1 MYMKAI
7 LFLASS
13 VIALAGPITYTFT
26 GSVTGT
32 LGSTTFSNAA
42 LTATL
47 LGDTTNAL
55 PDGGGGFVNDIGA
68 GLASISIAGVGSGT
82 FTDLMYAFS
91 CPPCSGFIELQAQIG
106 GKGALTFTDPAFLAY
121 DLTTAIGPIHSAGP
135 TPAFFLPW
143 SDATSFGTFNITSI
157 QSPTFQATLGAGVPE
172 PGTLVL
178 VSAALLLLGITRRR
192 LHLRDLLV
200 VPHGVKRRVN

>member
-1 MYMKAI
+1 MKTL

-13 VIALAGPITYTFT
+13 AIALAGPITYTFT

-32 LGSTTFSNAA
+32 LGSTTFTDAA

-55 PDGGGGFVNDIGA
+55 PDGGGGFYNNIGA

-82 FTDLMYAFS
+82 FIDLMYVFS
-91 CPPCSGFIELQAQIG
+91 CPPCSGFIELQQQNVG
-106 GKGALTFTDPAFLAY
+106 PGALTFTDPAFLAY
-121 DLTTAIGPIHSAGP
+121 DLTTAIGPIQSAGP

-143 SDATSFGTFNITSI
+143 SDTTSFGTFNITSI

-192 LHLRDLLV
+192 LHLCNLLIV
-200 VPHGVKRRVN
+200 AHGVKRDVN